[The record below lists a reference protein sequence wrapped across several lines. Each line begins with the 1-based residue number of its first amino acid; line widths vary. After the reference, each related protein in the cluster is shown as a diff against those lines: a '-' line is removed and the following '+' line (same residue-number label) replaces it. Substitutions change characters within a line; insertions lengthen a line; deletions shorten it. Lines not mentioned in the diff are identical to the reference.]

1 VFEDDGV
8 HLNKAGYDVLLAALA
23 GHVAPQRAEPRR

>member
-8 HLNKAGYDVLLAALA
+8 HLNKAGYDILLAALA
-23 GHVAPQRAEPRR
+23 AHVISERVEPRS